1 MKTQRL
7 GFASHDGASRIHAL
21 LWQPD
26 AQSVAPRGIVQIVHG
41 MAEHIDRYEPFARYL
56 VSQGFVVC
64 ANDHAGHG
72 KSVHDEGDLGHLPV
86 EGGDDVLIEDV
97 HELRCMTAARFASTV
112 PYVMF
117 GHSMGSFVTR
127 CYLTRHG
134 EGLAAAV
141 LCGTGQ
147 QPRPLARAGN
157 MLSRL
162 IAALRGERH
171 RSAFIDSLGAGS
183 FGKAIADART
193 EVDWISTDPAV
204 VDAYIADPACGQMFT
219 VGGYASLTALTL
231 EATDA
236 ARARLVPHGLPLLF
250 VAGAEDPVGE
260 CGAGVRRAVDEYR
273 TAGVVSVDLRL
284 YDGMRH
290 EIFNE
295 PGKEGVYADIE
306 HWLEGKG
313 I

>member
-1 MKTQRL
+1 
-7 GFASHDGASRIHAL
+7 
-21 LWQPD
+21 
-26 AQSVAPRGIVQIVHG
+26 
-41 MAEHIDRYEPFARYL
+41 
-56 VSQGFVVC
+56 
-64 ANDHAGHG
+64 
-72 KSVHDEGDLGHLPV
+72 
-86 EGGDDVLIEDV
+86 
-97 HELRCMTAARFASTV
+97 
-112 PYVMF
+112 
-117 GHSMGSFVTR
+117 
-127 CYLTRHG
+127 
-134 EGLAAAV
+134 
-141 LCGTGQ
+141 
-147 QPRPLARAGN
+147 
-157 MLSRL
+157 
-162 IAALRGERH
+162 
-171 RSAFIDSLGAGS
+171 
-183 FGKAIADART
+183 
-193 EVDWISTDPAV
+193 
-204 VDAYIADPACGQMFT
+204 MFT

-290 EIFNE
+290 EILNE

>member
-162 IAALRGERH
+162 SGGNVIAARSSI
-171 RSAFIDSLGAGS
+171 RSAPARSERPSPTRAPRWIGYRRTPRSSMPISPTPHAGRCS
-183 FGKAIADART
+183 RWED
-193 EVDWISTDPAV
+193 
-204 VDAYIADPACGQMFT
+204 
-219 VGGYASLTALTL
+219 TL
-231 EATDA
+231 
-236 ARARLVPHGLPLLF
+236 R
-250 VAGAEDPVGE
+250 
-260 CGAGVRRAVDEYR
+260 
-273 TAGVVSVDLRL
+273 
-284 YDGMRH
+284 
-290 EIFNE
+290 
-295 PGKEGVYADIE
+295 
-306 HWLEGKG
+306 
-313 I
+313 

>member
-7 GFASHDGASRIHAL
+7 GFASHDKTSRIHAL

-41 MAEHIDRYEPFARYL
+41 MAEHIDRYEPFACYL

-72 KSVHDEGDLGHLPV
+72 KSVQDENDLGHLPV
-86 EGGDDVLIEDV
+86 EGGNDVLIEDV

-162 IAALRGERH
+162 IAAFRGERH

-193 EVDWISTDPAV
+193 EVDWISTDSAV

-231 EATDA
+231 EATDT
-236 ARARLVPHGLPLLF
+236 ARARLVPHEVPLLF
-250 VAGAEDPVGE
+250 VAGAQDPVGE

-273 TAGVVSVDLRL
+273 TAGVMSVDLKL

-290 EIFNE
+290 EILNE

-306 HWLEGKG
+306 RWLESKG
-313 I
+313 V